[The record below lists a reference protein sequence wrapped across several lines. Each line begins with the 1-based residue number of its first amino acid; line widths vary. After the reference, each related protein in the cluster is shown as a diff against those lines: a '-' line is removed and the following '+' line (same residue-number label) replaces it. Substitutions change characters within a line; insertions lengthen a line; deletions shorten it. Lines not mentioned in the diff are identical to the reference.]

1 MPEKF
6 NSICIFVPLLAGGG
20 AEHVAVRI
28 ANELAAKGG
37 SVDLVLAQV
46 KGAYLSEVSNKVNIV
61 DLKCSDGF
69 STIKSLP
76 GLIKYLRKNKPS
88 ILFSTLFRA
97 NTISALAIRL
107 ARVNTKLILR
117 HPNMLY
123 PEGGEN
129 LSYYSKLNKKA
140 AIWAA
145 KKADVLVLTSK
156 AMERELL
163 DLTNFDSNKIKIIHN
178 PVPIDEI
185 QLKAKEKSGHE
196 WLDDKNVP
204 VILAVGRLSYQKNF
218 ESLIRAFAELRER
231 RESRLIILGE
241 GEERAKLEDL
251 VEELKMQEY
260 VSMPGFVSNPYSY
273 MSRCDVFVLPSKW
286 EGFPNV
292 LVEAMACGAQVV
304 ASDCPG
310 GTSEI
315 LENGKWG
322 RLVQANDYLELAN
335 KIEKEVASS
344 APLQTQIRVND
355 FMIDKIVEEYIKVFL
370 INEKGTSVQ

>member
-1 MPEKF
+1 MSEKF

-107 ARVNTKLILR
+107 TRVNTKLILR

-129 LSYYSKLNKKA
+129 LSCYSKLNKKA

-163 DLTNFDSNKIKIIHN
+163 DHTNFDRKKIKIIHN

-241 GEERAKLEDL
+241 GEERAKLEGL

-273 MSRCDVFVLPSKW
+273 MSRCDVFVLPSRW

-292 LVEAMACGAQVV
+292 LVEAMTCGAKVI
-304 ASDCPG
+304 ATDCPG
-310 GTSEI
+310 GSAEI
-315 LENGKWG
+315 LEGGKYG
-322 RLVQANDYLELAN
+322 RLVDIENVKSLAYA
-335 KIEKEVASS
+335 IENPVSCNSLIKVSEFS
-344 APLQTQIRVND
+344 
-355 FMIDKIVEEYIKVFL
+355 IDKILDKYLDLFNRL
-370 INEKGTSVQ
+370 NF

>member
-1 MPEKF
+1 MSEKYNLISVF
-6 NSICIFVPLLAGGG
+6 LPNLAGGG

-76 GLIKYLRKNKPS
+76 GLIKYLRKNKPN

-129 LSYYSKLNKKA
+129 LSCYSKINKKA

-163 DLTNFDSNKIKIIHN
+163 DHANFDSNKIKIIHN
-178 PVPIDEI
+178 PVPIDVI
-185 QLKAKEKSGHE
+185 QLKAKEKSGYE
-196 WLDDKNVP
+196 WLDNKDVP
-204 VILAVGRLSYQKNF
+204 VVLAVGRLSYQKNF

-241 GEERAKLEDL
+241 GEERAKLENL
-251 VEELKMQEY
+251 VEEFKIQEY

-273 MSRCDVFVLPSKW
+273 MSRCDVFVLPSRW

-292 LVEAMACGAQVV
+292 LVEAMACNSSVIATN
-304 ASDCPG
+304 CPG
-310 GTSEI
+310 GSAEI
-315 LENGKWG
+315 LENGKYG
-322 RLVQANDYLELAN
+322 QLVEVGDVLNLKNAIKNTLNNCFLLNSFERVKDFDVDTVLNGYLDLIKRL
-335 KIEKEVASS
+335 
-344 APLQTQIRVND
+344 
-355 FMIDKIVEEYIKVFL
+355 DK
-370 INEKGTSVQ
+370 

>member
-1 MPEKF
+1 MSEKYNLISVF
-6 NSICIFVPLLAGGG
+6 LPNLAGGG

-61 DLKCSDGF
+61 DLKCNDGF

-76 GLIKYLRKNKPS
+76 RLIKYLRKNKPK

-97 NTISALAIRL
+97 NTISALAIKL

-123 PEGGEN
+123 PEGN
-129 LSYYSKLNKKA
+129 KRLSFYSRISNKL

-145 KKADVLVLTSK
+145 NQADILVLTSK
-156 AMERELL
+156 AMKGELL
-163 DLTNFDSNKIKIIHN
+163 ELSDINDSKIKIIPN
-178 PVPIDEI
+178 PVPIDLI
-185 QLKAKEKSGHE
+185 QLKAKEESGHK
-196 WLDDKNVP
+196 WLDNKDLP
-204 VILAVGRLSYQKNF
+204 VVLAVGRLTYQKNF
-218 ESLIRAFAELRER
+218 ESLMKAFAKLRNSLEC
-231 RESRLIILGE
+231 RLIILGE
-241 GEERAKLEDL
+241 GEERAKLERL
-251 VEELKMQEY
+251 VQELKIQEY

-273 MSRCDVFVLPSKW
+273 MSRCDAFVLPSRW

-292 LVEAMACGAQVV
+292 LVEAMACGAKVI
-304 ASDCPG
+304 ATDCPG
-310 GTSEI
+310 GSAEI

-322 RLVQANDYLELAN
+322 ELVPIDDSLQLN
-335 KIEKEVASS
+335 KKIYECLSDDKKPDVFH
-344 APLQTQIRVND
+344 RVND
-355 FMIDKIVEEYIKVFL
+355 FSLEKIMMRFVGVIDISF
-370 INEKGTSVQ
+370 

>member
-1 MPEKF
+1 MSEKYNLISVF
-6 NSICIFVPLLAGGG
+6 LPNLAGGG

-28 ANELAAKGG
+28 ANELAAQGRL
-37 SVDLVLAQV
+37 VDLVLVQA
-46 KGAYLSEVSNKVNIV
+46 KGAYISKVSDKVNIV
-61 DLKCSDGF
+61 DLKFSGRF

-76 GLIKYLRKNKPS
+76 RLIKYLRKNKPN

-123 PEGGEN
+123 PEGGKR
-129 LSYYSKLNKKA
+129 LSFYSRVSKKL

-156 AMERELL
+156 AMKGELL
-163 DLTNFDSNKIKIIHN
+163 EHSDFDGSKVKIIHN

-196 WLDDKNVP
+196 WLDNKNVP
-204 VILAVGRLSYQKNF
+204 VVLAVGRLSYQKNF
-218 ESLIRAFAELRER
+218 ESLIRAFAGLRER

-241 GEERAKLEDL
+241 GEERAKLENL
-251 VEELKMQEY
+251 VEEFKIQEY

-273 MSRCDVFVLPSKW
+273 MSRCDVFVLPSRW

-292 LVEAMACGAQVV
+292 LVEAMACGAKVI
-304 ASDCPG
+304 ATDCPG
-310 GTSEI
+310 GAAEI

-322 RLVQANDYLELAN
+322 SLIPVNEFEALVRSLSAGVQTN
-335 KIEKEVASS
+335 KRFDVSSRVEDFSVEYIVEKY
-344 APLQTQIRVND
+344 IRVL
-355 FMIDKIVEEYIKVFL
+355 F
-370 INEKGTSVQ
+370 NE